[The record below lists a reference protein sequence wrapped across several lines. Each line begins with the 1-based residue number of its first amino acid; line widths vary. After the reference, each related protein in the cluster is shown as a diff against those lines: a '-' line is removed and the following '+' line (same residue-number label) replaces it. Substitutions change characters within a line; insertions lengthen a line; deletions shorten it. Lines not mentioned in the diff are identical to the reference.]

1 MSIIKLSKN
10 YRSSEPLAL
19 AIGLFDGVHKGHK
32 ELLKTIKSSGYKPA
46 VLTFSNLFKD
56 KHNSSFFLSSLEDRE
71 RILQNLGIDALFYL
85 EFEDIKN
92 VSPLDFIED
101 YLSDLNIATLVVGED
116 FRFGR
121 KAEGDIALLRKTLKH
136 SEVIDIPL
144 LSENGEKLS
153 TTSIIARLE
162 AGDVE
167 SATKDLDRY
176 YQIRGV
182 VNHGLAN
189 GTKLGFPT
197 ANISLAFPY
206 VIPKAGVY
214 ETRLIYQGHS
224 YLSMTNIGC
233 HPTISKLTDSS
244 IEVHIIDFHKDIY
257 GEEVALDFIEYLRPE
272 VKFATTCE
280 LQAQLRSDRERILS
294 HSKKHNPS
302 N

>member
-32 ELLKTIKSSGYKPA
+32 ELLKTIKNSGYKPA

-71 RILQNLGIDALFYL
+71 RILQNLGIDTLFYL

-197 ANISLAFPY
+197 ANISLTFPY

-214 ETRLIYQGHS
+214 ETRLIYQGHR

-294 HSKKHNPS
+294 HNKKH
-302 N
+302 